1 MSEAPAQVDGFELA
15 AAVLQG
21 PADDD
26 QGDDQAD
33 ETTAEILDL
42 SETTQLALVAAL
54 SERAQTLIKSIS
66 DGDKEA
72 SAEAAVIL
80 RALASHS
87 SAELLRQLTEAP
99 ELAELLGAAPDET
112 MPPEWDE
119 DEGAG
124 DGD

>member
-1 MSEAPAQVDGFELA
+1 MTEAPAQVDGFELA
-15 AAVLQG
+15 ASILEA

-26 QGDDQAD
+26 QGDEKAD

-54 SERAQTLIKSIS
+54 SERAQTLIKSIAE
-66 DGDKEA
+66 GDKEA

-80 RALASHS
+80 RGLASHS
-87 SAELLRQLTEAP
+87 SAELLRALTDAP
-99 ELAELLGAAPDET
+99 ELADLIGGAHADET
-112 MPPEWDE
+112 MPPEWD

-124 DGD
+124 DGG

>member
-15 AAVLQG
+15 AVVLSG

-26 QGDDQAD
+26 QGDEQAD

-54 SERAQTLIKSIS
+54 SERAQTLIKSIAE
-66 DGDKEA
+66 GDKEA

-99 ELAELLGAAPDET
+99 ELAELIGGSSEDTEQPWEEEGGA
-112 MPPEWDE
+112 
-119 DEGAG
+119 
-124 DGD
+124 DGG